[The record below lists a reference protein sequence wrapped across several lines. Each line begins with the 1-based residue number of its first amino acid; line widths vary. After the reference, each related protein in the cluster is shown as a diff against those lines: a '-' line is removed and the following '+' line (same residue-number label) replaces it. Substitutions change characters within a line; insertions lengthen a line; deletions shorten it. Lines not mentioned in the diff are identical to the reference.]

1 MDRDI
6 CAHETKEKKNEKSEN
21 KNLCFRKF
29 REKDFNENRQNV
41 SKITDLWDL
50 FGIAMILGN
59 WRTEIASN
67 WPTSDRVSNKFA
79 KPYHEIDL
87 EWTFV

>member
-21 KNLCFRKF
+21 ENLCFRKF

-41 SKITDLWDL
+41 SKITDL
-50 FGIAMILGN
+50 
-59 WRTEIASN
+59 
-67 WPTSDRVSNKFA
+67 
-79 KPYHEIDL
+79 
-87 EWTFV
+87 